1 MKNSWKRSFYF
12 PNMDYIIINKSRDK
26 NVLSNNLHINY
37 VKYAER
43 YMKPILRKVPFQKT
57 LLPPILEYE
66 IY

>member
-1 MKNSWKRSFYF
+1 ME
-12 PNMDYIIINKSRDK
+12 YIIINKSRDK